1 LPAKSSDSTEALR
14 RLEDENEQLRVAFE
28 EQSSQLNA
36 LALERQ
42 ELVQQLAAA
51 QQEQAR
57 LRSQLLRENKEKMDA
72 LGERLNPFSFKL
84 MQDSARMTELEANE
98 EELRVALEEMQ
109 VLAEELEDTNTALTL
124 ANQELD
130 ERVARRTAEL
140 HSANGAL
147 RRSEQRLRLAQS
159 VASAV
164 VWDWDGT
171 QDTFTW
177 SGDFASLHGISGD
190 EGNASGQAW
199 LESIH
204 SEDRGAVEKALLECL
219 EHGVPDFAAEYRVRQ
234 QTGQERWLAA
244 RGKLLLN
251 DQGHPHQLVGL
262 TMDVT
267 ERKLAELTLAGHNET
282 LREQVRTAMAE
293 REAAQIRMF
302 QAMKLEALGQLTGG
316 VAHDFNNLLAVIISG
331 LSLISRSQSE
341 EERAS
346 LSVSIEQA
354 ARRGAKLIRR
364 LLSFARRQTLKPE
377 ALDMEGWLTEMA
389 ALLKPSLRPD
399 IDVVANAAPGTAAMV
414 DRGELEL
421 ALLNLCLNARD
432 AMPEPGTLTIGVR
445 TLHLA
450 PGEDPDGLTGPFVE
464 LRVTD
469 TGEGMSEPT
478 QARIFEPFFTTK
490 PAGQGTGLG
499 LPQVYGFAKQSGGTA
514 RVESTLGKGTTIRLL
529 LPAATSLN
537 AGPGRPQPSAF
548 PGAERSLRVL
558 VVEDDPEVCE
568 MAVRVLR
575 KLGHQVQQARN
586 TEEAMDTL
594 DRGEIDLMFTDI
606 MLADGGDGLNLALTA
621 KRRWPQLPVLLTT
634 GYEASPERMATAKL
648 PLLRKPYDA
657 EELDRAINGTV
668 TATQAM
674 AQD

>member
-1 LPAKSSDSTEALR
+1 LPAQSSDETEALR

-28 EQSSQLNA
+28 EQSNQVNV

-42 ELVQQLAAA
+42 ELIQQLAAA

-57 LRSQLLRENKEKMDA
+57 LRSQVLRENKEKMDT
-72 LGERLNPFSFKL
+72 LRERLSPFSFKL
-84 MQDSARMTELEANE
+84 MQDSARLTELESNE

-109 VLAEELEDTNTALTL
+109 VLAEELEDTNTALTI

-140 HSANGAL
+140 HSANEAL

-190 EGNASGQAW
+190 EDHASGQAW

-251 DQGHPHQLVGL
+251 DHGYPHQLVGL

-282 LREQVRTAMAE
+282 LREQIRIAMAE
-293 REAAQIRMF
+293 REAAQVRMF

-399 IDVVANAAPGTAAMV
+399 IDIVANVAPGTAAMV

-464 LRVTD
+464 LHVTD

-478 QARIFEPFFTTK
+478 QGRIFEPFFTTK

-529 LPAATSLN
+529 LPAAASLN
-537 AGPGRPQPSAF
+537 AGPSRTQPSAF

-558 VVEDDPEVCE
+558 VVEDDPEVCD

-586 TEEAMDTL
+586 AEEAMDTL

-621 KRRWPQLPVLLTT
+621 KRRWPQLLVLLTT
-634 GYEASPERMATAKL
+634 GYEASPERMAMAKL
-648 PLLRKPYDA
+648 PVLRKPYDA
-657 EELDRAINGTV
+657 EELDEAINGTV
-668 TATQAM
+668 SAAQAVP
-674 AQD
+674 QD